1 MRQGV
6 GQLLERI
13 AEPQLFPMC
22 PSHHG
27 ARHCFIAEPSGL
39 GQMAAVLPR
48 RRAGV
53 PFLPN
58 DRLLTELASRLPKPK
73 RQALT

>member
-1 MRQGV
+1 MGHAKALQAIDMRQGV

-13 AEPQLFPMC
+13 AEPQFFLMC

-27 ARHCFIAEPSGL
+27 ARHCFIAERSGL

-53 PFLPN
+53 PSFP
-58 DRLLTELASRLPKPK
+58 TTAS
-73 RQALT
+73 